1 MSQSDSPESSTPPL
15 PHRSE
20 RTSEPPAPSAPPAP
34 AVAADLNAERVWTV
48 GDDGVVDEPSDHS
61 RPSFDDELDPTD
73 AP

>member
-1 MSQSDSPESSTPPL
+1 MSRSDSPESSTPPL

-20 RTSEPPAPSAPPAP
+20 KTPEPSAPSAPS
-34 AVAADLNAERVWTV
+34 AATDLEEEHVWTV
-48 GDDGVVDEPSDHS
+48 GDDGVVDEPGDRS

>member
-15 PHRSE
+15 SQRSE
-20 RTSEPPAPSAPPAP
+20 KTSQPPGPLTAP
-34 AVAADLNAERVWTV
+34 AARDLDAERDWTV
-48 GDDGVVDEPSDHS
+48 GDDGVVDEPSDRS